1 MAGSGMGKGK
11 HIISPTNYKPV
22 QHRLGAW
29 SMAKTGADADALS
42 TSFMIMDE
50 ADIQKFVKN
59 NSDFGGMVVDEKGSV
74 LMIGNWD

>member
-1 MAGSGMGKGK
+1 
-11 HIISPTNYKPV
+11 
-22 QHRLGAW
+22 
-29 SMAKTGADADALS
+29 MAKTGADADALS

-59 NSDFGGMVVDEKGSV
+59 NSDFGGIVVDEKGSV